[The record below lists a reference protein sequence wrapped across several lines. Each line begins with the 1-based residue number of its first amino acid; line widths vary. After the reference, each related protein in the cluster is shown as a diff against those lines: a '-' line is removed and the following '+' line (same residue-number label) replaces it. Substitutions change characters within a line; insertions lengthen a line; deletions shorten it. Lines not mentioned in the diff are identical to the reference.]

1 MSREVRA
8 EADLDASPEEVWDV
22 VMDPHRLGEWV
33 TTHDGLEGEPPEE
46 LAQGS
51 EFKQRLKVG
60 GPAFTVT
67 WEVVEADRPKH
78 VRWEGS
84 GPGGS
89 KAHVEYALAP
99 ADDDGGTHFAYA
111 NTFELPGGAVGR
123 LAGRAVGE
131 RVAKREAER
140 TLHNLKSLFGRQSVG

>member
-1 MSREVRA
+1 VSREVRA
-8 EADLDASPEEVWDV
+8 EADLAASPEEVWDV
-22 VMDPHRLGEWV
+22 VMDPRRLGEWV
-33 TTHDGLEGEPPEE
+33 TTHEGLEGDPPDE
-46 LAQGS
+46 LTQGS

-67 WEVVEADRPKH
+67 WEVVEAERPKH
-78 VRWEGS
+78 VRWEGA

-99 ADDDGGTHFAYA
+99 ADGRGTHFAYA
-111 NTFELPGGAVGR
+111 NTFELPGGAIGR

-131 RVAKREAER
+131 RVARREAEK
-140 TLHNLKSLFGRQSVG
+140 TLENLKALLAA

>member
-8 EADLDASPEEVWDV
+8 EADLDASPEEVWAL

-33 TTHDGLEGEPPEE
+33 TTHEGLEGDVPDE
-46 LAQGS
+46 LAKGS
-51 EFKQRLKVG
+51 EFTQRLKVN
-60 GPAFTVT
+60 GPAFSVT
-67 WEVVEADRPKH
+67 WQVVEAEQPKH

-99 ADDDGGTHFAYA
+99 DDEGGTHFAYA

-123 LAGRAVGE
+123 LASRAVGE
-131 RVAKREAER
+131 RVAKREAEK
-140 TLHNLKSLFGRQSVG
+140 TLDNLKSLFAHG